1 VPWPGGWAPRHPPLE
16 PVAAVAVGAD
26 RAGLAA
32 AALAEM
38 QAGRRFSAWVCED
51 LLVIGSLGDPLPWA
65 PGLTYVG
72 AEAGLLLPTHQ
83 RPRRDPSLMAAW
95 CRTQGLEAPVLVWP
109 DGRLLPLGPGAPC
122 PPEALEAL
130 CRP

>member
-1 VPWPGGWAPRHPPLE
+1 
-16 PVAAVAVGAD
+16 VAAVAVGAD

-38 QAGRRFSAWVCED
+38 HAGRRFSAWVGED

-95 CRTQGLEAPVLVWP
+95 CRTQGLEVPVLVWP